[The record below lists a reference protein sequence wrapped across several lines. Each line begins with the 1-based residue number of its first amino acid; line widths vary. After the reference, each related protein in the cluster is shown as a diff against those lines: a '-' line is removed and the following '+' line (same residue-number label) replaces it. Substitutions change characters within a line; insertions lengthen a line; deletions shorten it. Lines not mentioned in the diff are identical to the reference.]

1 MENDCRFPFHSG
13 ILDLSPMCQ
22 PMEAGSFWWS
32 FSVFAPGSLL
42 AGQMRDHMRAELSIA
57 ALTMAIH
64 KQKPHNGLIH
74 HSDPRQPRHRG
85 KVPQAH

>member
-1 MENDCRFPFHSG
+1 
-13 ILDLSPMCQ
+13 
-22 PMEAGSFWWS
+22 MEAGSFWWS

-57 ALTMAIH
+57 ALTMAIQ
-64 KQKPHNGLIH
+64 KQKPHNGLIR

-85 KVPQAH
+85 KAPQAH

>member
-1 MENDCRFPFHSG
+1 
-13 ILDLSPMCQ
+13 LSISISQRNFELITDVPTDGGWLFLVVVLGLC
-22 PMEAGSFWWS
+22 ARK
-32 FSVFAPGSLL
+32 LI

-57 ALTMAIH
+57 ALTMAIQ